1 MERLRCV
8 VERITYTNEDNGFCV
23 LRVRAKGFV
32 DLVTVVGSMAAVNVG
47 AVLLLSGEW
56 KMDGKYGRQFAASA
70 WEEKLPATVM
80 GIERYLGSGMIK
92 GIGPKFARRIVE
104 KFGADTLDVIDQAPD
119 RLIEVGGIGRGRVA
133 AIQKAWKEQKE
144 VKNIMLFLQEH
155 QVSTTHAVKIFKT
168 YGGESISVVRENP
181 YRLADDIWGIGFKTA
196 DTIAMKMGFEKDGP
210 YRCRSGLLYVLNE
223 FANDGHC
230 YAPRGELLE
239 KASAILEIDQVK
251 LSETVDR
258 MLAEEDIHMEAPD
271 KIYLMPF
278 FFSERG
284 VAQRLRAIM
293 SATVSVP
300 VGDTDRLLADA
311 EREYG
316 VRYDEIQ
323 RAAIKKALA
332 SKVTVLT
339 GGPGTGKTT
348 TTRGIITL
356 LASTGRGILL
366 AAPTGRAAKRMS
378 EVTGMEA
385 KTIHRM
391 LGFSPGGGY
400 ERNENNPLEG
410 DALIVDESSMIDVI
424 LMYNLLKAVPDSMKV
439 ILIGDSD
446 QLPSVGAGNVLLDII
461 ASGVVP
467 VTCLTTIYRQ
477 AGASDII
484 LNAHRI
490 NRGEFPV
497 LSGGKQS
504 DFFYIEEDNPEN
516 IPSLISGLCAQ
527 RLPRYYEVDP
537 IQGIQVLSPMQ
548 RGETGAANLNAL
560 LQETLN
566 PGKVALR
573 RGGTEYR
580 LDDKVMQIR
589 NNYDKEVFNGDIGQV
604 SAVDVEER
612 ELTVLFDGVAV
623 AYDVSEL
630 DELVLAYATTIHK
643 AQGSEYPIVVMPF
656 TMQHYVML
664 QRNLLYTGVTR
675 AKKALVLVGTKK
687 AIGYA
692 IRNNTVTRR
701 NTGLAERLRR

>member
-1 MERLRCV
+1 
-8 VERITYTNEDNGFCV
+8 
-23 LRVRAKGFV
+23 
-32 DLVTVVGSMAAVNVG
+32 
-47 AVLLLSGEW
+47 
-56 KMDGKYGRQFAASA
+56 
-70 WEEKLPATVM
+70 
-80 GIERYLGSGMIK
+80 
-92 GIGPKFARRIVE
+92 
-104 KFGADTLDVIDQAPD
+104 
-119 RLIEVGGIGRGRVA
+119 
-133 AIQKAWKEQKE
+133 
-144 VKNIMLFLQEH
+144 
-155 QVSTTHAVKIFKT
+155 
-168 YGGESISVVRENP
+168 
-181 YRLADDIWGIGFKTA
+181 
-196 DTIAMKMGFEKDGP
+196 
-210 YRCRSGLLYVLNE
+210 LLYVLNE

-239 KASAILEIDQVK
+239 KASAMLEIDHMK

-293 SATVSVP
+293 STADSVP
-300 VGDTDRLLADA
+300 AGDMDRLLADA
-311 EREYG
+311 ERESG

-323 RAAIKKALA
+323 RAAIKMALA

-356 LASTGRGILL
+356 LASNGREILL
-366 AAPTGRAAKRMS
+366 AAPTGRAAKRLS
-378 EVTGMEA
+378 EATGMEA

-391 LGFSPGGGY
+391 LGFSPGSGY

-410 DALIVDESSMIDVI
+410 DALIMDESSMIDVI
-424 LMYNLLKAVPDSMKV
+424 LMYNLLKAVPDSMKI

-477 AGASDII
+477 AGTSDII

-490 NRGEFPV
+490 NHGEFPV
-497 LSGGKQS
+497 LRGGKQS

-560 LQETLN
+560 LQDALN
-566 PGKVALR
+566 PGKVSLR
-573 RGGTEYR
+573 RGGVEYR

-604 SAVDVEER
+604 SAVDAEER
-612 ELTVLFDGVAV
+612 ELTVVFDGVAV
-623 AYDVSEL
+623 VYDVSEL

-675 AKKALVLVGTKK
+675 AKKALVLVGTRK

-701 NTGLAERLRR
+701 NTGLAERLR